1 MPGNDKILRAAS
13 EAGLESAAAEA
24 ILQHGRGD
32 GARSANARFY
42 LAVLG
47 VLPWVGVLISAVLAR
62 WAEQEQQGLNEMHR
76 RWLEEHEARLEEL
89 RGTVHQI
96 EARVASFGH
105 EAQGRLNSDAYLA
118 LVRKGFR
125 VWDSSESADKRDLI
139 RKVLTNAAGSR
150 DAPDDFIRRFI
161 EWIDSYNELHFQVV
175 RCIYKNPHITRQGI
189 WDEIRGT
196 DVTEDSAEADLFKL
210 LIRDLSTGSVIRQ
223 HREKDA
229 AGNFLKKR
237 PRRHVRGGTRV
248 MKSAFDD
255 EEEYVLTEL
264 GQAFVSYALNEV
276 VLRLPDAGPP
286 SPLSSS

>member
-1 MPGNDKILRAAS
+1 MSSSDKILRAAS
-13 EAGLESAAAEA
+13 EAGLEAEAAEA
-24 ILQHGRGD
+24 ILAHGAGD
-32 GARSANARFY
+32 GSRNANARFY

-76 RWLEEHEARLEEL
+76 RWLEEHEVRLEEL
-89 RGTVHQI
+89 RRTVRQI
-96 EARVASFGH
+96 EDRVMAFGP
-105 EAQGRLNSDAYLA
+105 EAQERLNSEPYLV
-118 LVRKGFR
+118 LTRKAFR
-125 VWDSSESADKRDLI
+125 VWDRAESADKRELI

-150 DAPDDFIRRFI
+150 TASDDFVGRFV

-175 RCIYKNPHITRQGI
+175 RCIYKNPGATRQDI
-189 WDEIRGT
+189 WDEINGS
-196 DVTEDSAEADLFKL
+196 DVTEDSPEADLFKL

-229 AGNFLKKR
+229 YGNFLKKR
-237 PRRHVRGGTRV
+237 SRKPVRGGSRV

-264 GQAFVSYALNEV
+264 GQSFVAYALNEV
-276 VLRLPDAGPP
+276 VPRLPGASSP
-286 SPLSSS
+286 STA